1 MRSRSA
7 SSSTSADRLDRITG
21 WVVHPLALAFVAAA
35 LFAPRLEDEIWPI
48 ALGVI
53 AVSLIFFEFIETVW
67 SFSQPHARGRRRSKG
82 LQLIVSCL
90 LMVLAYAAIY
100 RQLGVHDALDRVTLH
115 DPWTALYFSVITTA
129 TVGYGDYVPSNDAKA
144 FAAAQA
150 LMSIV
155 WSGLFFGVIVSS
167 LWSSASEAA
176 PDHQDAPKPSDDSRS
191 AAASSTSSREEESV
205 QG

>member
-1 MRSRSA
+1 MRSP
-7 SSSTSADRLDRITG
+7 SSSTTADRLDRVTG
-21 WVVHPLALAFVAAA
+21 WVLQPVALSLVAAA

-48 ALGVI
+48 VLGVI
-53 AVSLIFFEFIETVW
+53 AVSLIFLEFIETVW
-67 SFSQPHARGRRRSKG
+67 SFAQPHARGRRRSKG
-82 LQLIVSCL
+82 LQLILSCF

-129 TVGYGDYVPSNDAKA
+129 TVGYGDYVPSHDAKA

-150 LMSIV
+150 MMSIV

-167 LWSSASEAA
+167 LWSSASEPA
-176 PDHQDAPKPSDDSRS
+176 PDADQEPTPSGDSRS
-191 AAASSTSSREEESV
+191 AEASNTSSRAEASA
-205 QG
+205 QD